1 LYQPHIALISGIAW
15 DHINVFP
22 TFENYVQQ
30 FDIFIN
36 CIESNGCLIY
46 SEDDH
51 EVLSLAT
58 KSRHRP
64 LKTQGY
70 TAHDHFVEN
79 GITYLKTDQGSVP
92 LKIFGL
98 HNLQNLNGAR
108 YVTKEMGVSDDLF
121 YRAIASFHGAS
132 KRLEIVAKRNQ
143 GIIFKDFAHS
153 PSKLKATSAAV
164 KKQYAHHRLVACM
177 ELHTFSSL
185 NAQFLNQYAHCMDE
199 PDVAIVYFNPHTIEH
214 KKLSPITID
223 DVKNAFQR
231 EDLIVLT
238 DAALVK
244 LILQEMDWHRT
255 NLLWMTS
262 GNFDGIEIAELALQL
277 AMD

>member
-1 LYQPHIALISGIAW
+1 
-15 DHINVFP
+15 
-22 TFENYVQQ
+22 
-30 FDIFIN
+30 
-36 CIESNGCLIY
+36 
-46 SEDDH
+46 
-51 EVLSLAT
+51 
-58 KSRHRP
+58 
-64 LKTQGY
+64 
-70 TAHDHFVEN
+70 
-79 GITYLKTDQGSVP
+79 
-92 LKIFGL
+92 
-98 HNLQNLNGAR
+98 
-108 YVTKEMGVSDDLF
+108 
-121 YRAIASFHGAS
+121 
-132 KRLEIVAKRNQ
+132 
-143 GIIFKDFAHS
+143 
-153 PSKLKATSAAV
+153 
-164 KKQYAHHRLVACM
+164 
-177 ELHTFSSL
+177 
-185 NAQFLNQYAHCMDE
+185 MDE